1 MSEDN
6 GNVVGKK
13 VDGLTLRIIL
23 LIVVLIVFFRTGSVK
38 RVRELRKLIND
49 FLGEVS
55 QQNESVVRENESV
68 VKDNE
73 GSVGLGLD
81 EKTREYIIRAVVTR
95 NYRNAKRRLEKMNY
109 TNVRIQKIRELIIIT
124 TDQGKEVLTIRK
136 NSSEIVAP
144 ATKG

>member
-1 MSEDN
+1 
-6 GNVVGKK
+6 
-13 VDGLTLRIIL
+13 
-23 LIVVLIVFFRTGSVK
+23 
-38 RVRELRKLIND
+38 
-49 FLGEVS
+49 
-55 QQNESVVRENESV
+55 
-68 VKDNE
+68 
-73 GSVGLGLD
+73 
-81 EKTREYIIRAVVTR
+81 TREYIIRAVVTR